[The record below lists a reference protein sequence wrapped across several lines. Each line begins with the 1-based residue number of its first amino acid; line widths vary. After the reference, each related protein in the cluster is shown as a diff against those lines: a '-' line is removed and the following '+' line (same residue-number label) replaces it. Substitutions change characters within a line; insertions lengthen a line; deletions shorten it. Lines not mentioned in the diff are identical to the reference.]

1 MKEGERSSK
10 RGGAFHKKKKTSSNG
25 GEVIESFLFENLG
38 FRYKKKNGKQKTRG
52 SGVPRPKRLGIGSE
66 RAFSTSR
73 VLSAGSVEVWT
84 ARRAGAKRGRILEDS
99 GRHA

>member
-10 RGGAFHKKKKTSSNG
+10 RGAEFLKKNPRRMEGTSLIRSYLKTSAS
-25 GEVIESFLFENLG
+25 VT
-38 FRYKKKNGKQKTRG
+38 KKNGKQKTRG

>member
-1 MKEGERSSK
+1 MFQKSTIFVK
-10 RGGAFHKKKKTSSNG
+10 
-25 GEVIESFLFENLG
+25 FEQHFAN
-38 FRYKKKNGKQKTRG
+38 FAE

-66 RAFSTSR
+66 RAFSTCR

>member
-1 MKEGERSSK
+1 M
-10 RGGAFHKKKKTSSNG
+10 
-25 GEVIESFLFENLG
+25 NLG
-38 FRYKKKNGKQKTRG
+38 DLYAESRQTEQG
-52 SGVPRPKRLGIGSE
+52 SFSAVSKPNLARKYANIGVPRPKRFGIGSE

-73 VLSAGSVEVWT
+73 VPSAGSVEVWT

>member
-1 MKEGERSSK
+1 MVVLCFFSERNSE
-10 RGGAFHKKKKTSSNG
+10 NG
-25 GEVIESFLFENLG
+25 LIGQQKCSYKNLA
-38 FRYKKKNGKQKTRG
+38 KHKTRG

>member
-1 MKEGERSSK
+1 MSRSYL
-10 RGGAFHKKKKTSSNG
+10 KTSAS
-25 GEVIESFLFENLG
+25 VT
-38 FRYKKKNGKQKTRG
+38 KKNGKQKTRG

>member
-1 MKEGERSSK
+1 MSRDRRQILHNL
-10 RGGAFHKKKKTSSNG
+10 RGISGISMYLLDQQILRKF
-25 GEVIESFLFENLG
+25 SF
-38 FRYKKKNGKQKTRG
+38 

>member
-1 MKEGERSSK
+1 MKEGSVPQKEGER
-10 RGGAFHKKKKTSSNG
+10 FIKKKKTSSNG

-38 FRYKKKNGKQKTRG
+38 FRYKKNGKQKTRG